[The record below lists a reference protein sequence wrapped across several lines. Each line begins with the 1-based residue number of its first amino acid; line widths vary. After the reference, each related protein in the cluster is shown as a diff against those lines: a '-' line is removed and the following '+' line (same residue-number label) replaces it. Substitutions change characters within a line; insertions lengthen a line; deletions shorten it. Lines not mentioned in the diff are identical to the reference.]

1 MREWFT
7 QLLGVI
13 AAVLGLAA
21 MPDAASLGVAVA
33 VIAVA
38 VLALAV
44 ALTVAPHASR
54 GAPHPIRA
62 IDVGTLLSQSDPDAA
77 GHPRPRAPGVAPAA

>member
-1 MREWFT
+1 MREWFA

-13 AAVLGLAA
+13 AAVLGLAVI
-21 MPDAASLGVAVA
+21 PDAASLGLAAAVL
-33 VIAVA
+33 AVA
-38 VLALAV
+38 VLAMAIAV
-44 ALTVAPHASR
+44 VISPYLSR

-62 IDVGTLLSQSDPDAA
+62 IDIGALLSQSDPDAA